1 LVEEQKVIFL
11 NMMFHN
17 TEKTETHHENAPQIF
32 FGARTT
38 TPKSL
43 KKAGFV
49 FLHKLVVIVSR
60 VD

>member
-1 LVEEQKVIFL
+1 
-11 NMMFHN
+11 MMFHN
-17 TEKTETHHENAPQIF
+17 TEKTGTHHENAPQIS

-43 KKAGFV
+43 KEAGFV
-49 FLHKLVVIVSR
+49 YLLHKLVFIVSR